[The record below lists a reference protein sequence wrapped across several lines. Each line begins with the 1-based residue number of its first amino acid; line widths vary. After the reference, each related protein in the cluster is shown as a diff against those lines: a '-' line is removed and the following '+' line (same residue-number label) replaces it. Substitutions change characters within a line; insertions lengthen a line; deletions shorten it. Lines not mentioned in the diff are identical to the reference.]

1 MEMHVPFRRF
11 AWIAAAL
18 WLPAALGGWA
28 TLFTQSAV
36 DFYQP
41 CLVLALAVCL
51 VVVPL
56 SWSDHVGKQTGR
68 GCQGCLLFGL
78 VVAVTGLAL
87 TSMGHSK
94 LLGPL
99 ASALFYLVP
108 VLMFS
113 VANPEGLTL
122 LMLLV
127 QAFIAGGLA
136 EGRADPQHR
145 LLLGVCV
152 PVLAFGLGLGASLV
166 RRGLQNEA
174 SESHR

>member
-1 MEMHVPFRRF
+1 MHVPFHRF

-28 TLFTQSAV
+28 TLFTKGSV

-41 CLVLALAVCL
+41 CFVLAFAVCL
-51 VVVPL
+51 VIVPL
-56 SWSDHVGKQTGR
+56 SWSDHVGRQLGR

-78 VVAVTGLAL
+78 VVAATGLAL
-87 TSMGHSK
+87 NSMGHSK
-94 LLGPL
+94 LILPL

-122 LMLLV
+122 LLLLV
-127 QAFIAGGLA
+127 QAFVAGGLA
-136 EGRADPQHR
+136 EGLADPEHR

-152 PVLAFGLGLGASLV
+152 PVLAFVLGLGASLV
-166 RRGLQNEA
+166 RRA
-174 SESHR
+174 SQKK